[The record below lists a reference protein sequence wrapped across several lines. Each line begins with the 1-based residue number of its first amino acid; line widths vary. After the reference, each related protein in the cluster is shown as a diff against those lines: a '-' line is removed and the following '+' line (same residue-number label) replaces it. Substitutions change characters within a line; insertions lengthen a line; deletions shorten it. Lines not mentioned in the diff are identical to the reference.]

1 MMSLIHHVLGIVR
14 YTLGSVYYAMALA
27 KIVSDLRQRDSS

>member
-14 YTLGSVYYAMALA
+14 YTLDSVYYAVALE
-27 KIVSDLRQRDSS
+27 KIVSDLRQRDNS